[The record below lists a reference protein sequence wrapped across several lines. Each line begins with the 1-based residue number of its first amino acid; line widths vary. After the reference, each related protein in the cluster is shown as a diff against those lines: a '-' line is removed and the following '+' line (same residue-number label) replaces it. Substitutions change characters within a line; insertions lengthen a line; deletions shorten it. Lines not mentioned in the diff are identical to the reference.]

1 MRVMA
6 ALLDDDAVADALQ
19 GLPGWEREGD
29 AIVRTASLPG
39 FPDAIAVVD
48 EVAELA
54 ERHDHHPDI
63 DIRFRTLT
71 FRLSTH
77 SEGGLTAKDTD
88 LAGRISAVVDA
99 RLR

>member
-1 MRVMA
+1 MA
-6 ALLDDDAVADALQ
+6 DLLDDDAVADALTD
-19 GLPGWEREGD
+19 LPGWEREDD
-29 AIVRTASLPG
+29 ALVRTASLHS
-39 FPDAIAVVD
+39 FRDAIAVVD
-48 EVAELA
+48 EVADLA
-54 ERHDHHPDI
+54 EEHDHHPDV

-88 LAGRISAVVDA
+88 LAGRISRVLAP